1 MKEQPDL
8 APAHRNLSVAYYNH
22 GDRSLAAGEIAEA
35 VRLEPGNSRFLLEQ
49 EQLLK
54 RLDRPVKERLDILEA
69 RRDLLP
75 DRYALMLAWISLLNR
90 DSQHEKALEL
100 LMNYTFHVWEGGEG
114 KVADEYKNAL
124 FALAEKALAPG
135 RAEEAVALASRTLSY
150 PANLGEGKLDN
161 VPDNRAYY
169 CMGRAYKLLG
179 NQSKSAEC
187 FTRASEGSQVPEPV
201 RYYNDQP
208 SDYIY
213 YQGLAFH
220 ELGNDESAKK
230 SFHQLIIFGER
241 HLFDKVDYDF
251 FAVSMPELEVYQDD
265 IQKRSDD
272 YCRRLIALGRRGLQE
287 TGL

>member
-1 MKEQPDL
+1 MGC
-8 APAHRNLSVAYYNH
+8 AY
-22 GDRSLAAGEIAEA
+22 R
-35 VRLEPGNSRFLLEQ
+35 
-49 EQLLK
+49 
-54 RLDRPVKERLDILEA
+54 
-69 RRDLLP
+69 
-75 DRYALMLAWISLLNR
+75 
-90 DSQHEKALEL
+90 
-100 LMNYTFHVWEGGEG
+100 
-114 KVADEYKNAL
+114 
-124 FALAEKALAPG
+124 
-135 RAEEAVALASRTLSY
+135 
-150 PANLGEGKLDN
+150 
-161 VPDNRAYY
+161 
-169 CMGRAYKLLG
+169 LLG
-179 NQSKSAEC
+179 NQSKAAEC

-213 YQGLAFH
+213 YQGPAFH

>member
-1 MKEQPDL
+1 MRWP
-8 APAHRNLSVAYYNH
+8 P
-22 GDRSLAAGEIAEA
+22 GRSL
-35 VRLEPGNSRFLLEQ
+35 
-49 EQLLK
+49 
-54 RLDRPVKERLDILEA
+54 IL
-69 RRDLLP
+69 P
-75 DRYALMLAWISLLNR
+75 IS
-90 DSQHEKALEL
+90 D
-100 LMNYTFHVWEGGEG
+100 
-114 KVADEYKNAL
+114 
-124 FALAEKALAPG
+124 
-135 RAEEAVALASRTLSY
+135 
-150 PANLGEGKLDN
+150 
-161 VPDNRAYY
+161 
-169 CMGRAYKLLG
+169 KLLG